1 MSRIG
6 RDVKVTWYGH
16 ATLLY
21 EAPSG
26 KRLMIDPWV
35 HNNPGTP
42 DELKRIN
49 KLDAVLITHGHFDN
63 LGDALQVIKETSPNV
78 VVAIFEIYI
87 WLDQK
92 GVKQALGMNK
102 GGSADVEGVKVTMLH
117 ADHSSF
123 ILDEDQLVTGGEAVG
138 YLLEFENGFKIY
150 HSGDTALFGDMRLY
164 GEFFKPDLA
173 VLPIGDLYTMDPR
186 QAAYACEMLG
196 VKHVI
201 PCHYGTFPTPG
212 TPDQLVEELSKRG
225 YQCEVL
231 ALQPGE
237 TLD

>member
-21 EAPSG
+21 ETPSG
-26 KRLMIDPWV
+26 KRLIVDPWV

-42 DELKRIN
+42 DELKQLGN
-49 KLDAVLITHGHFDN
+49 LDAVLITHGHYDN
-63 LGDALQVIKETSPNV
+63 LGDALQVIKETDPNV

-87 WLDQK
+87 WLDKK

-123 ILDEDQLVTGGEAVG
+123 ILDEGQLVTGGEAVG
-138 YLLEFENGFKIY
+138 YLLEFENSFKVY

-196 VKHVI
+196 VRQVI
-201 PCHYGTFPTPG
+201 QCHYGTIPTPG
-212 TPDQLVEELSKRG
+212 TPEMLREELSKRG
-225 YQCEVL
+225 YQC
-231 ALQPGE
+231 
-237 TLD
+237 